1 MCGVYLGVR
10 KQDNSR
16 KINSLGPHLGGR
28 ELCSVLKYLTSS
40 LGNGDASKVSQK
52 KSDPVRTKLKKTSL
66 RTEQRKKLF

>member
-16 KINSLGPHLGGR
+16 KINTHTHLGGR

-40 LGNGDASKVSQK
+40 LGDGDASKVSQK
-52 KSDPVRTKLKKTSL
+52 KSDPVRTKRKKTSL
-66 RTEQRKKLF
+66 RTVQRKKLF